1 LLQEYISSS
10 STGPSS
16 SVPHMY
22 KFQFY
27 AAAEPDNLIE
37 VTIPPPR
44 TDPREGLNTL
54 FKALGIDQL
63 DQDVMDGSH
72 TYTSSLSLREFIP
85 LVHDQYLQ
93 DCTDSKSPQVELR
106 TLKTALHFSK
116 GIHVVF
122 SEDFLLQST
131 LARID
136 VLRDFVSIAS
146 QCPDGL
152 KGIKIGFGNGFTLDP
167 TSGIIWLN
175 AGASPEEWVRFLSR
189 IDVACFH
196 EAKERKVAIHTLS
209 KQVADML
216 GVGTVCA
223 ADDVTT
229 LSEEYEAV
237 LLSMLEHP
245 PSTMLQH
252 PDVCIKFVSDTSDSK
267 PAADHDGVIH
277 IHLKSANLEQ
287 GPSVLYQ
294 DMYKKSPLAA
304 EQARKARHHRTQM
317 NALKKQVETK
327 LRLRLLSQDPKLKD
341 YQFKAGCLKLLEHAR
356 DLTPLLEGLKLRM
369 TDTNAYVPG
378 RQCIDISWSF
388 RL

>member
-1 LLQEYISSS
+1 MLQEYISSS
-10 STGPSS
+10 TGSSS

-27 AAAEPDNLIE
+27 VAAEPDKLIE

-44 TDPREGLNTL
+44 TDPRKGLNTL

-63 DQDVMDGSH
+63 DEDVTDGSH
-72 TYTSSLSLREFIP
+72 AYTSSSLSLREFIP
-85 LVHDQYLQ
+85 RVHDQYLQ
-93 DCTDSKSPQVELR
+93 DCADSKSPQVELR

-146 QCPDGL
+146 QCPNGL
-152 KGIKIGFGNGFTLDP
+152 NGIKIGFGNGFTLDP
-167 TSGIIWLN
+167 LSSIIWLN
-175 AGASPEEWVRFLSR
+175 ASASPEEWVRFLSR
-189 IDVACFH
+189 IDTARFH
-196 EAKERKVAIHTLS
+196 ETKERKIAINTLS
-209 KQVADML
+209 KLVADML

-223 ADDVTT
+223 AGDATT
-229 LSEEYEAV
+229 LSEEYEI
-237 LLSMLEHP
+237 LLLAMLEHP
-245 PSTMLQH
+245 PPTMLQH
-252 PDVCIKFVSDTSDSK
+252 PDVCIKFVSDSDSK
-267 PAADHDGVIH
+267 PLADHDGIIH
-277 IHLKSANLEQ
+277 VHLKSALEQ
-287 GPSVLYQ
+287 GPLALYQ
-294 DMYKKSPLAA
+294 DMYKKSSHAA

-378 RQCIDISWSF
+378 KQCIDISWCF